1 MKSNMSIGMISFTKN
16 GSQLAHLLKHKI
28 LLSERMIQAY
38 SIKKYAKENEL
49 YPLETTLKQWTK
61 EQFQKREA
69 IIFIG
74 AVGIAVRAIAPFVK
88 DKTVDPAVIV
98 IDEQGKFVIS
108 LLSGHIG
115 GANDFTTE
123 IANYIHAIPVITT
136 ATDINGIFSVD
147 TFAKKQHLIIDNMK
161 LAKEISAALL
171 DRETVGLL
179 SDFPIKGRVPKE
191 ITMLEKEKIDSV
203 SKSIYIAEKKTF
215 VKTKKENKENECLE
229 TDIVEA
235 SPFNKTLYL
244 LPCIYTLGIGC
255 KKGTS
260 VEKIEHL
267 ADEILQKHSIDKR
280 QIEKITSID
289 LKANEAGLLQFCER
303 RKLSLTTYTAEE
315 LEQAEGEFTT
325 SEFVKKITGV
335 SNVCER
341 SAVLGSE
348 QGSIIQKKVAKDGVT
363 IAIAKKDWS
372 VEFEW

>member
-1 MKSNMSIGMISFTKN
+1 MSIGMISFTKN

-115 GANDFTTE
+115 GANDFTAE

-171 DRETVGLL
+171 DGETVGLL

-191 ITMLEKEKIDSV
+191 ITMLEKEKIDSIA
-203 SKSIYIAEKKTF
+203 KGIYIAAKKTF

-229 TDIVEA
+229 TDRVET

-280 QIEKITSID
+280 QIEIGR
-289 LKANEAGLLQFCER
+289 AH
-303 RKLSLTTYTAEE
+303 
-315 LEQAEGEFTT
+315 
-325 SEFVKKITGV
+325 V
-335 SNVCER
+335 
-341 SAVLGSE
+341 
-348 QGSIIQKKVAKDGVT
+348 
-363 IAIAKKDWS
+363 
-372 VEFEW
+372 